1 MTETLTEQEDRVE
14 VVEGA
19 ARRYFDA
26 LSARDPDAMA
36 ACWHPDGVEDIVPIG
51 VFRGPQEIRA
61 LFAGLFEAFPGLET
75 RVTRVV
81 ADRDRAAV
89 EWRMD
94 GTFSGAPF
102 RGIRPTGKRADLRG
116 IDCLVIDEE
125 GRITQNT
132 GYYDGAGFARD
143 IGMLPRQNSSADR
156 AMTTGFNA
164 ITTVKARLGR

>member
-1 MTETLTEQEDRVE
+1 MTETLTEPEDRVE

-19 ARRYFDA
+19 ARRYFEA

-36 ACWHPDGVEDIVPIG
+36 ACWHPDGVEDIVPLG
-51 VFRGPQEIRA
+51 VFRGPQEIREMFA
-61 LFAGLFEAFPGLET
+61 DLFAAFPGLET

-89 EWRMD
+89 EWRME
-94 GTFSGAPF
+94 GTFRGAPF
-102 RGIRPTGKRADLRG
+102 QGIRPTGKRTSLRG
-116 IDCLVIDEE
+116 IDCLVIDGE

-143 IGMLPRQNSSADR
+143 IGMLPRQNSNAER
-156 AMTTGFNA
+156 AMTMGFNA
-164 ITTVKARLGR
+164 ITKLRVRLGR